1 MGGSKPSPSPPSSE
15 LPMSS
20 ELPIAPASTFPGF
33 CLIRR
38 ETFPA
43 MGGSSSSAYLVFFA
57 RFAAPFLPF
66 LPPPPPAPNEPEPEP
81 EPSAEPN
88 SSS

>member
-1 MGGSKPSPSPPSSE
+1 MSK
-15 LPMSS
+15 

-43 MGGSSSSAYLVFFA
+43 IRGSSSSAYLVFFA
-57 RFAAPFLPF
+57 RFDAPFLPF
-66 LPPPPPAPNEPEPEP
+66 LPPPPPPPPPPNEPEPEP
-81 EPSAEPN
+81 EPSAEP
-88 SSS
+88 